1 MLHATQS
8 TSSDGT
14 GASIISKSQLDQIA
28 KKLISSTMS
37 KDDEKDLEEEFDADS
52 DAMEQEATERQKA
65 EEEQMVKSLPS
76 DPTAS
81 AADDEK
87 EENEEEE
94 EEEDESVGSS
104 LSIDSLD
111 EEAVI
116 SSRAFAKELESA
128 IDHISEIAKSH
139 RAEMIES
146 VKERI
151 EAETGQF
158 VSDEMVSSAMK
169 PFAVQQFESM
179 DLGATTD
186 EESAV
191 SAEDADSVDGDDE
204 DDVDD
209 ADFEEPTAAESLQ
222 ILRCSSV
229 WVSALESVRSLGRGD
244 QEEFVNSLCDIHLE
258 LNDEEPTVEELH
270 SMFSGIRARFHEEA
284 MELSESEDDS
294 VEEVD
299 AESFAEEMEL
309 ALAAVRK
316 QAQQDQE
323 GLVSFIADSFLSVN
337 GREPTVEEL
346 SGVLGRIQVQFHE
359 ECRSEFLEQNE
370 DDDADSDSDYELE
383 DDQEAEQYAED
394 EAEDIYIDGE
404 HEAATFSEFSS
415 SEQIDNIEYDPMDDD
430 AQSLYSRDELDDEE
444 LSAFAS
450 AEELASFGSEF
461 EEETES
467 EDDIVNSA
475 QFAVEW
481 QEALQSVRDLA
492 KSDQQRLLQSV
503 DEQAT
508 DSMVEAAMESLKEA
522 VIDYDSG
529 DDLEEEEA
537 LDLEM
542 QSALQSVRDL
552 GAADG
557 EALALRVSELYREEI
572 GQEIS
577 VQELAAIFSEV
588 QDCFA
593 EEALSSDDGEGE
605 VEGEEFA
612 DLYSEAMDH
621 VVEIAKCHREEVVA
635 KFAQIY
641 DEENCNPPTKG
652 AIAEMM
658 QSVVESFADEAMDE
672 LLDDDLPTDSEDDDS
687 SYSPESD
694 IADHSDYQ
702 FDALDLAL
710 YLHSSSDHE
719 SDVDFDADLEAEDL
733 KDLYL
738 EDADLDLAD
747 SESTSSENEQDENEE
762 AELKQ
767 SEVDSDSEYSP
778 DRDDARYFSDY
789 QAEYAST
796 SSSAA
801 DQSDSAS
808 HRSGA
813 ESEDADYNPDYDLFD
828 YSLDSQSE
836 SDEGS
841 EQSLLSQ
848 SDEEAESESADGS
861 QSEQESEDDDDDDDD
876 DEDYEEEEEADSAD
890 YGQDEFEQYSGDEA
904 EEDQDA
910 V

>member
-14 GASIISKSQLDQIA
+14 GATIISKSQLDQIA
-28 KKLISSTMS
+28 KKLMSSTMS

-76 DPTAS
+76 DPSAS

-94 EEEDESVGSS
+94 DEEEESVGSS

-116 SSRAFAKELESA
+116 SSRSFAKEFESA

-169 PFAVQQFESM
+169 PFAVQQIESM

-191 SAEDADSVDGDDE
+191 SAEDADSVDVDDE
-204 DDVDD
+204 SDVDD

-229 WVSALESVRSLGRGD
+229 WVEALESVRSLGRGD
-244 QEEFVNSLCDIHLE
+244 QEELVNSLCSIHLE
-258 LNDEEPTVEELH
+258 LNDEEPTLEELH

-284 MELSESEDDS
+284 MELSESEDES

-346 SGVLGRIQVQFHE
+346 SGVLGRIQLQFHE
-359 ECRSEFLEQNE
+359 ECRSLFLEQNE

-383 DDQEAEQYAED
+383 GDQEAEQYAED

-450 AEELASFGSEF
+450 AEELASSEF

-481 QEALQSVRDLA
+481 QEALQSVHDLA

-557 EALALRVSELYREEI
+557 QALALRVSELYREEI

-747 SESTSSENEQDENEE
+747 SESSENEE

-767 SEVDSDSEYSP
+767 SEVESDEESEYSP

-801 DQSDSAS
+801 DTDQSDSAS
-808 HRSGA
+808 LRSGA

-828 YSLDSQSE
+828 YSLDSQSQSELQSE
-836 SDEGS
+836 SDQGS
-841 EQSLLSQ
+841 EQSLLS
-848 SDEEAESESADGS
+848 EAEPESDRADGS
-861 QSEQESEDDDDDDDD
+861 QSEQESDDDDDDD
-876 DEDYEEEEEADSAD
+876 DEDYDEEEEADSAD
-890 YGQDEFEQYSGDEA
+890 YGQDEFEEYSGDEA
-904 EEDQDA
+904 VEDQDA

>member
-14 GASIISKSQLDQIA
+14 GATIISKSQLDQIA
-28 KKLISSTMS
+28 KKLMSSTMS

-76 DPTAS
+76 DPSAS

-87 EENEEEE
+87 EQNEEEE
-94 EEEDESVGSS
+94 DEEEESVGSS

-116 SSRAFAKELESA
+116 SSRSFAKEFESA

-169 PFAVQQFESM
+169 PFAVQQIESM

-191 SAEDADSVDGDDE
+191 SAEDADSVDVDDE
-204 DDVDD
+204 SDVDD

-229 WVSALESVRSLGRGD
+229 WAEALESVRSLGRGD
-244 QEEFVNSLCDIHLE
+244 QEELVNSLCSIHLE
-258 LNDEEPTVEELH
+258 LNDEEPTLEELH

-284 MELSESEDDS
+284 MELSESEDES

-346 SGVLGRIQVQFHE
+346 SGVLGRIQLQFHE
-359 ECRSEFLEQNE
+359 ECRSLFLEQNE

-383 DDQEAEQYAED
+383 GDQEAEQYAED

-450 AEELASFGSEF
+450 AEELASSEF

-481 QEALQSVRDLA
+481 QEALQSVHDLA

-557 EALALRVSELYREEI
+557 QALALRVSELYREEI

-747 SESTSSENEQDENEE
+747 SESSENEE

-767 SEVDSDSEYSP
+767 SEVESDEESEYSP

-801 DQSDSAS
+801 DTDQSDSAS
-808 HRSGA
+808 LRSGA

-828 YSLDSQSE
+828 YSLDSQSQSELQSE
-836 SDEGS
+836 SDQGS
-841 EQSLLSQ
+841 EQSLLS
-848 SDEEAESESADGS
+848 EAEPESDRADGS
-861 QSEQESEDDDDDDDD
+861 QSEQESDDDDDDD
-876 DEDYEEEEEADSAD
+876 DEDYDEEEEADSAD
-890 YGQDEFEQYSGDEA
+890 YGQDEFEEYSGDEA

>member
-8 TSSDGT
+8 TASDGT
-14 GASIISKSQLDQIA
+14 GATIISKSQLDQIA
-28 KKLISSTMS
+28 KKLMSSTMS

-52 DAMEQEATERQKA
+52 DAMEQEATERQKV

-76 DPTAS
+76 DPSAS

-94 EEEDESVGSS
+94 DEEEESVGSS

-116 SSRAFAKELESA
+116 SSRSFAKEFESA

-169 PFAVQQFESM
+169 PFAVQQIESM

-191 SAEDADSVDGDDE
+191 SAEDADSVDVDDE
-204 DDVDD
+204 SDVDD

-229 WVSALESVRSLGRGD
+229 WAEALESVRSLGRGD
-244 QEEFVNSLCDIHLE
+244 QEELVNSLCSIHLE
-258 LNDEEPTVEELH
+258 LNDEEPTLEELH

-284 MELSESEDDS
+284 MELSESEDES

-346 SGVLGRIQVQFHE
+346 SGVLGRIQLQFHE
-359 ECRSEFLEQNE
+359 ECRSLFLEQNE

-383 DDQEAEQYAED
+383 GDQEAEQYAED

-450 AEELASFGSEF
+450 AEELASSEF

-481 QEALQSVRDLA
+481 QEALQSVHDLA

-557 EALALRVSELYREEI
+557 QALALRVSELYREEI

-747 SESTSSENEQDENEE
+747 SESSENEE

-767 SEVDSDSEYSP
+767 SEVESDEESEYSP

-801 DQSDSAS
+801 DTDQSDSAS
-808 HRSGA
+808 LRSGA

-828 YSLDSQSE
+828 YSLDSQSQSELQSE
-836 SDEGS
+836 SDQGS
-841 EQSLLSQ
+841 EQSLLS
-848 SDEEAESESADGS
+848 EAEPESDRADGS
-861 QSEQESEDDDDDDDD
+861 QSEQESDDDDDD
-876 DEDYEEEEEADSAD
+876 DEDYDEEEEADSAD
-890 YGQDEFEQYSGDEA
+890 YGQDEFEEYSGDEA

>member
-1 MLHATQS
+1 
-8 TSSDGT
+8 
-14 GASIISKSQLDQIA
+14 
-28 KKLISSTMS
+28 
-37 KDDEKDLEEEFDADS
+37 
-52 DAMEQEATERQKA
+52 MEQEATERQKA

-76 DPTAS
+76 DPSAS
-81 AADDEK
+81 
-87 EENEEEE
+87 EEDEEE
-94 EEEDESVGSS
+94 ESVGSS

-116 SSRAFAKELESA
+116 SSRSFAKEFESA

-169 PFAVQQFESM
+169 PFAVQQIESM

-191 SAEDADSVDGDDE
+191 SAEDADSVDVDDE
-204 DDVDD
+204 SDVDD
-209 ADFEEPTAAESLQ
+209 ADLEEPTAAESLQ

-244 QEEFVNSLCDIHLE
+244 QEELVNSLCSIHLE
-258 LNDEEPTVEELH
+258 LNDEEPTLEELH

-284 MELSESEDDS
+284 MELSESEDES
-294 VEEVD
+294 VEEVN

-346 SGVLGRIQVQFHE
+346 SGVLGRIQLQFHE
-359 ECRSEFLEQNE
+359 ECRSLFLEQNE

-383 DDQEAEQYAED
+383 GDQEAEQYAED

-450 AEELASFGSEF
+450 AEELASSEF

-481 QEALQSVRDLA
+481 QEALQSVHDLA

-508 DSMVEAAMESLKEA
+508 DSMVEAAMESLKEE

-557 EALALRVSELYREEI
+557 QALALRVSELYREEI

-747 SESTSSENEQDENEE
+747 SESSENEE

-767 SEVDSDSEYSP
+767 SEVESDEESEYSP

-801 DQSDSAS
+801 DTDQSDSAS
-808 HRSGA
+808 LRSGA

-828 YSLDSQSE
+828 YSLDSQSQSELQSE
-836 SDEGS
+836 SDQGS
-841 EQSLLSQ
+841 EQSLLS
-848 SDEEAESESADGS
+848 EAEPESDRADGS
-861 QSEQESEDDDDDDDD
+861 QSEQESDDDDDDD
-876 DEDYEEEEEADSAD
+876 DEDYDEEEEADSAD
-890 YGQDEFEQYSGDEA
+890 YGQDEFEEYSGDEA

>member
-1 MLHATQS
+1 LIQSDNMLHATSSVS
-8 TSSDGT
+8 TSSN
-14 GASIISKSQLDQIA
+14 SSQLDRIA
-28 KKLISSTMS
+28 KKLVSSALGM
-37 KDDEKDLEEEFDADS
+37 DDEKDLEEEFDADS

-76 DPTAS
+76 DPSAS

-87 EENEEEE
+87 EQNEEEE
-94 EEEDESVGSS
+94 DEEEESVGSS

-116 SSRAFAKELESA
+116 SSRSFAKEFESA

-169 PFAVQQFESM
+169 PFAVQQIESM

-191 SAEDADSVDGDDE
+191 SAEDADSVDVDDE
-204 DDVDD
+204 SDVDD

-229 WVSALESVRSLGRGD
+229 WAEALESVRSLGRGD
-244 QEEFVNSLCDIHLE
+244 QEELVNSLCSIHLE
-258 LNDEEPTVEELH
+258 LNDEEPTLEELH

-284 MELSESEDDS
+284 MELSESEDES

-346 SGVLGRIQVQFHE
+346 SGVLGRIQLQFHE
-359 ECRSEFLEQNE
+359 ECRSLFLEQNE

-383 DDQEAEQYAED
+383 GDQEAEQYAED

-450 AEELASFGSEF
+450 AEELASSEF

-481 QEALQSVRDLA
+481 QEALQSVHDLA

-557 EALALRVSELYREEI
+557 QALALRVSELYREEI

-747 SESTSSENEQDENEE
+747 SESSENEE

-767 SEVDSDSEYSP
+767 SEVESDEESEYSP

-801 DQSDSAS
+801 DTDQSDSAS
-808 HRSGA
+808 LRSGA

-828 YSLDSQSE
+828 YSLDSQSQSELQSE
-836 SDEGS
+836 SDQGS
-841 EQSLLSQ
+841 EQSLLS
-848 SDEEAESESADGS
+848 EAEPESDRADGS
-861 QSEQESEDDDDDDDD
+861 QSEQESDDDDDDD
-876 DEDYEEEEEADSAD
+876 DEDYDEEEEADSAD
-890 YGQDEFEQYSGDEA
+890 YGQDEFEEYSGDEA

>member
-8 TSSDGT
+8 TASDGT
-14 GASIISKSQLDQIA
+14 GATIISKSQLDQIA
-28 KKLISSTMS
+28 KKLMSSTMS

-76 DPTAS
+76 DPSAS

-87 EENEEEE
+87 EQNEEEE
-94 EEEDESVGSS
+94 DEEEESVGSS

-116 SSRAFAKELESA
+116 SSRSFAKEFESA

-169 PFAVQQFESM
+169 PFAVQQIESM

-191 SAEDADSVDGDDE
+191 SAEDADSVDVDDE
-204 DDVDD
+204 SDVDD

-229 WVSALESVRSLGRGD
+229 WAEALESVRSLGRGD
-244 QEEFVNSLCDIHLE
+244 QEELVNSLCSIHLE
-258 LNDEEPTVEELH
+258 LNDEEPTLEELH

-284 MELSESEDDS
+284 MELSESEDES

-346 SGVLGRIQVQFHE
+346 SGVLGRIQLQFHE
-359 ECRSEFLEQNE
+359 ECRSLFLEQNE

-383 DDQEAEQYAED
+383 GDQEAEQYAED

-450 AEELASFGSEF
+450 AEELASSEF

-481 QEALQSVRDLA
+481 QEALQSVHDLA

-557 EALALRVSELYREEI
+557 QALALRVSELYREEI

-747 SESTSSENEQDENEE
+747 SESSENEE

-767 SEVDSDSEYSP
+767 SEVESDEESEYSP

-801 DQSDSAS
+801 DTDQSDSAS
-808 HRSGA
+808 LRSGA

-828 YSLDSQSE
+828 YSLDSQSQSELQSE
-836 SDEGS
+836 SDQGS
-841 EQSLLSQ
+841 EQSLLS
-848 SDEEAESESADGS
+848 EAEPESDRADGS
-861 QSEQESEDDDDDDDD
+861 QSEQESDDDDDDD
-876 DEDYEEEEEADSAD
+876 DEDYDEEEEADSAD
-890 YGQDEFEQYSGDEA
+890 YGQDEFEEYSGDEA